1 MRIKKTIQPILFI
14 WMLTLALQS
23 LSAQEGIGTNSPDA
37 SAVLDL
43 TSTNRGF
50 LPPRMTYAQMTAIVS
65 PTAGLTVYCTDC
77 EPVGV
82 HYYDGS
88 YFLHTQTGAT
98 SGNLSS
104 LDDTALSYTGSSTLN
119 YGFTYTD
126 AHGITVSIPYT
137 GWGGNAHNPIAFN
150 STNVWGLTATLSPT
164 TLTAGSG
171 NATFIITGTPDANGT
186 PPPLF
191 NVSLGGLS
199 ATFTQ
204 TIYVPSTEVAAGLEN
219 GTIPDA
225 QLSASSFLS
234 GFEVPRGRLNTTGNS
249 WTHIGN
255 SDPNPWYQV
264 DLGQVEIISA
274 VATQGRESYPQWVKS
289 YRIEYSNDGVN
300 FTSYNG
306 GAAFTGNTDQNTIV
320 KNNFTPTINARY
332 IRFILLTNQDRF
344 SARFEVYIL
353 R

>member
-37 SAVLDL
+37 SAILDL
-43 TSTNRGF
+43 TSTTQGF

-82 HYYDGS
+82 HYYHGS

-204 TIYVPSTEVAAGLEN
+204 TIYVPTTEVAAGLES
-219 GTIPDA
+219 GAIPDS
-225 QLSASSFLS
+225 QLSASSTFS
-234 GFEVPRGRLNTTGNS
+234 GFSTSEGRLNQTGSNGWTAGNTTS
-249 WTHIGN
+249 PQWFK
-255 SDPNPWYQV
+255 V
-264 DLGQVEIISA
+264 DLGQVEIVSA
-274 VATQGRESYPQWVKS
+274 VATQGRNNFAQWITS
-289 YRIEYSNDGVN
+289 YRIEYSSDDSNYTV
-300 FTSYNG
+300 YNG
-306 GAAFTGNTDQNTIV
+306 GAAFTANSDQNTIV
-320 KNNFTPTINARY
+320 KNNFSPTFSARY
-332 IRFILLTNQDRF
+332 VRFHPETWSGHI
-344 SARFEVYIL
+344 SSRFEVYIL

>member
-171 NATFIITGTPDANGT
+171 NATFIITGTPDSNGT

-204 TIYVPSTEVAAGLEN
+204 TIYVPSTEIAAGLES
-219 GTIPDA
+219 GAIPDS
-225 QLSASSFLS
+225 QLSASAFFTT
-234 GFEVPRGRLNTTGNS
+234 FEPENGRLNKTGNS
-249 WTHIGN
+249 WASNVSNT
-255 SDPNPWYQV
+255 SQWFEV
-264 DLGQVEIISA
+264 DLGQIETILA
-274 VATQGRESYPQWVKS
+274 VASQGRENYDQWVTS
-289 YRIEYSNDGVN
+289 YRIQYSNDGST
-300 FTSYNG
+300 FTDYNG
-306 GAAFTGNTDQNTIV
+306 GATLTANSDRNTVVRHDLSS
-320 KNNFTPTINARY
+320 PINARY
-332 IRFILLTNQDRF
+332 IRFNPQSWSGNI

-353 R
+353 Q